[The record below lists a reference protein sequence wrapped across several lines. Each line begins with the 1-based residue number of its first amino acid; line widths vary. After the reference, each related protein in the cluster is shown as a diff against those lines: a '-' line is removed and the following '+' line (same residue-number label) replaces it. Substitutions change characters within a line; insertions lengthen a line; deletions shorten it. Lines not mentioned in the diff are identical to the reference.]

1 MKRSPNNDDAT
12 STLADFTVGESVK
25 VRGLRGIYEVVQG
38 PDKNGKYLLTCGSLE
53 LRTSDIIKNTSHA
66 ITSPKAKRP
75 KSTNPQLTVRIK
87 TPGKAPRRLSPL
99 ELSENAKTSQRIDL
113 HGLTA
118 SEAIEK
124 VELSISTA
132 LINCVSSLEIIH
144 GCGQGILKQA
154 VKQYLSNSPHIS
166 RFEPSLTNPGVTWV
180 YL

>member
-1 MKRSPNNDDAT
+1 MKKGQNSDNST
-12 STLADFTVGESVK
+12 SAYSSFAVGESVK
-25 VRGLRGIYEVVQG
+25 VSGLRGIYEVIQG
-38 PDKNGKYLLTCGSLE
+38 PDKNGKYLLACGSLE
-53 LRTSDIIKNTSHA
+53 LRTGDLIKVTSH
-66 ITSPKAKRP
+66 PKKTKAS
-75 KSTNPQLTVRIK
+75 KSTHPQLTVKIR
-87 TPGKAPRRLSPL
+87 TRGKSPRRLSPL
-99 ELSENAKTSQRIDL
+99 ELSENSKISQRIDL
-113 HGLTA
+113 HGLTV

-154 VKQYLSNSPHIS
+154 VTQYLTNSPHIA